1 MTIKDKDL
9 PWNRDA
15 KVSSGKPKSKGGF
28 TINTG
33 VNEIHN
39 ERPVSPNEMEEKE
52 DIKVTDR
59 DIGVLFP
66 SLLFKS
72 RVDDKKF
79 INDVKEK
86 VLALTKDEK
95 AGTLS
100 GDPEDPVGWYS
111 FDNLH
116 QREGFDKVHD
126 FLLKESAAVFAYHDY
141 KVEQVYLTAMWAN
154 VGWKPL
160 YCHMNH
166 THPNSIFSGVWHIS
180 CPNVGTRFCQ
190 TTTFSDPRPA
200 ARVIEPNVIKD
211 FAAHNSGTVAP
222 IVNNG
227 SLFMFPSWLPHGV
240 QQHYNSYNGVPR
252 ITISFN
258 AMMVGD
264 ITTRT
269 APIRFT

>member
-1 MTIKDKDL
+1 MTSKDNKL
-9 PWNRDA
+9 PWNKDA
-15 KVSSGKPKSKGGF
+15 KVPNNNKPASGF

-33 VNEIHN
+33 INEIHN
-39 ERPVSPNEMEEKE
+39 EIPVSPYAKEKE
-52 DIKVTDR
+52 EIKVTDR

-72 RVDDKKF
+72 RVDDKEF
-79 INDVKEK
+79 IKDIKERI
-86 VLALTKDEK
+86 LAATKDEK
-95 AGTLS
+95 AGTIA
-100 GDPEDPVGWYS
+100 GDPNDPVGWYS
-111 FDNLH
+111 FDDLH
-116 QREGFDKVHD
+116 QREGFQDVHD
-126 FLLKESAAVFAYHDY
+126 FLLKESASVFAYYDY
-141 KVEQVYLTAMWAN
+141 KVEQVYLTSMWAN
-154 VGWKPL
+154 VGFRPL

-180 CPNVGTRFCQ
+180 CPNIGTTYCQ

-200 ARVIEPNVIKD
+200 ARVIEPNVNKE
-211 FAAHNSGTVAP
+211 FAAHNSGIVSP
-222 IVNNG
+222 IVDNG
-227 SLFMFPSWLPHGV
+227 SLFIFPSWLPHGV

>member
-1 MTIKDKDL
+1 
-9 PWNRDA
+9 
-15 KVSSGKPKSKGGF
+15 
-28 TINTG
+28 
-33 VNEIHN
+33 
-39 ERPVSPNEMEEKE
+39 
-52 DIKVTDR
+52 
-59 DIGVLFP
+59 
-66 SLLFKS
+66 
-72 RVDDKKF
+72 
-79 INDVKEK
+79 
-86 VLALTKDEK
+86 
-95 AGTLS
+95 
-100 GDPEDPVGWYS
+100 
-111 FDNLH
+111 
-116 QREGFDKVHD
+116 
-126 FLLKESAAVFAYHDY
+126 
-141 KVEQVYLTAMWAN
+141 MWAN

-200 ARVIEPNVIKD
+200 CRVIEPNVIKD
-211 FAAHNSGTVAP
+211 FAHNSGTVAP

-264 ITTRT
+264 IQPAPHQLDLHKTMGCNIKKWQIIQETTMGWTKVDEPNCTGLTKVRNV
-269 APIRFT
+269 RLD